1 MTTRNGTIV
10 GVSLVSG
17 DPAGVTNTVSSV
29 VYTRK
34 AYLIAA
40 NFTAWTTG
48 DAATI
53 TGINTAIA
61 AATRN
66 GASLT
71 LIAVVPCSPGQSAD
85 APPLTPSFTDT
96 ANAAVTITNST
107 TTGDAGTAILAD
119 SSGTDITTVVGPV
132 VGVQVIAIV
141 DEH

>member
-34 AYLIAA
+34 AYLIAV
-40 NFTAWTTG
+40 NFTAWTTS

-53 TGINTAIA
+53 TGVNTAIA
-61 AATRN
+61 ASTRS
-66 GASLT
+66 GKSLN
-71 LIAVVPCSPGQSAD
+71 LISVSSCSPGQSAD
-85 APPLTPSFTDT
+85 ATPLTPSFIGTS
-96 ANAAVTITNST
+96 NAAPAITNAT

-119 SSGTDITTVVGPV
+119 SSGADITTVVGPV
-132 VGVQVIAIV
+132 IGVLCIAVV
-141 DEH
+141 DES